1 MGMLEQELKSRD
13 LPELFHSKDQGSVE
27 NINGWERRREEI
39 KDLLCSEFC
48 GCFPRITYRTKGR
61 QVLEDEDA
69 YGGKAVVKTIH
80 LGIAS
85 DYSYVSFPYRLMLPK
100 NAERPPVFIYL
111 AFTPEIADG
120 IGEEI
125 LDAGFGVASVY
136 YQDITADY
144 YDGHQSGLGRF
155 CTRNQFDSWGK
166 TAMWAWGSSRILD
179 DILEREEI
187 DESRV
192 AVLGHSRLGKTALI
206 AGAFDE
212 RFSLTAAN
220 ESGAGGAALFRGKTG
235 EQINNLYG
243 KGSRLWFNG
252 NFFQYR
258 EDVSRMP
265 FDQHFLLSLIAPR
278 HLYIASA
285 DRDDWADPVSEFLS
299 CVESSQAWKLYG
311 KEGLVAPDRFPKAGN
326 CYHEGR
332 IGYHLRSGTHYLSR
346 DDWKQMIA
354 YRKRHGV

>member
-1 MGMLEQELKSRD
+1 MGMLEQELKSRN
-13 LPELFHSKDQGSVE
+13 LPELFHSKDHGSVE

-39 KDLLCSEFC
+39 KDLLCREFC
-48 GCFPRITYRTKGR
+48 GCFPRIAYRTKGS

-69 YGGKAVVKTIH
+69 YGGKAVVKTIR

-85 DYSYVSFPYRLMLPK
+85 DYSYVSFPYRLMLPQ

-192 AVLGHSRLGKTALI
+192 AVLGHSRLGKT
-206 AGAFDE
+206 
-212 RFSLTAAN
+212 
-220 ESGAGGAALFRGKTG
+220 G
-235 EQINNLYG
+235 EQIDNLYG

-285 DRDDWADPVSEFLS
+285 DRDDWADPLSEFLS

-311 KEGLVAPDRFPKAGN
+311 KEGLVTPDRFPKVGD
-326 CYHEGR
+326 CYQEGR

-354 YRKRHGV
+354 YRERHGV